1 MYLNIGALSYAL
13 KNKARNFSLILVFL
27 LLIEVYSVIS
37 QAIQML
43 NDTGV
48 IQPAFLKGV
57 TANRNIT
64 AFSIAIKIPF
74 IFYLLNL
81 INGFKSKVVL
91 SILLFF
97 LFRVTYDSK

>member
-48 IQPAFLKGV
+48 IQPAF
-57 TANRNIT
+57 
-64 AFSIAIKIPF
+64 
-74 IFYLLNL
+74 
-81 INGFKSKVVL
+81 
-91 SILLFF
+91 
-97 LFRVTYDSK
+97 